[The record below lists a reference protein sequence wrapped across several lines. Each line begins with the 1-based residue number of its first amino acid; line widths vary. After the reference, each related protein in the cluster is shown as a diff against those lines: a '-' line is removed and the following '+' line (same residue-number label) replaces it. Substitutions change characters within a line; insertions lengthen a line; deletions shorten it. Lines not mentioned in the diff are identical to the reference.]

1 MERQG
6 EFCPPVD
13 PGYPK
18 GRSGRMPEYQ
28 IALEMMDPEL
38 IYCRTPEGERL
49 ARAPRQIASYSQRA
63 TLLLIDGQISVGE
76 LSRRFGETLPIDE
89 ALDEL
94 EAAGLIQAKGDG
106 SRGTEWAP
114 PEAPVA
120 DFHEDPLFDPSI
132 GAITEERLVAEG
144 ASEVV
149 IASLEEDLPAD
160 ELDKLPPAPFLPPE
174 LPPDPDRSGPAG
186 AVAIEPV
193 DLPVAASGV
202 PGSSPSHSAEDGSP
216 RRFSAKTVALVLGV
230 MLIAMAVWW
239 FSGLRGRLENRA
251 SAALGVPVTIG
262 GLGFAI
268 QHGPGLALSDVR
280 IQGPQPLHFPVL
292 EVVSGVGG
300 GGLARLVVSDVTL
313 KPSDFAAM
321 AALLAGQGAWT
332 GCRFENVGVALGAR
346 TLGGLS
352 GTLAKRDDG
361 ATVLSLGVPG
371 GGFSFTAKP
380 YPGQMLAITLTASP
394 ERLPILGGAAMATVE
409 LQGILSDTALVDGR
423 VALTGYGGKWDGTL
437 RGEWPGPVM
446 FDATLTM
453 TAVSANQVSRSLLDR
468 GAVAEGVVNGTVTVR
483 AQGANWDE
491 VGRLDRLNAQF
502 VVERGALKGF
512 DLGEALRE
520 RVARPISGGETRFE
534 RLRGRLEGEPGNI
547 VLRVDELDAGALQAT
562 GQLRIDEFLALKGQL
577 VASVRVAGR
586 GVLTYPAVLGGT
598 VARPSIQ
605 LRLPASGGVVLPPG
619 GAER

>member
-1 MERQG
+1 
-6 EFCPPVD
+6 
-13 PGYPK
+13 
-18 GRSGRMPEYQ
+18 
-28 IALEMMDPEL
+28 
-38 IYCRTPEGERL
+38 
-49 ARAPRQIASYSQRA
+49 
-63 TLLLIDGQISVGE
+63 
-76 LSRRFGETLPIDE
+76 
-89 ALDEL
+89 
-94 EAAGLIQAKGDG
+94 
-106 SRGTEWAP
+106 
-114 PEAPVA
+114 
-120 DFHEDPLFDPSI
+120 
-132 GAITEERLVAEG
+132 
-144 ASEVV
+144 
-149 IASLEEDLPAD
+149 
-160 ELDKLPPAPFLPPE
+160 
-174 LPPDPDRSGPAG
+174 
-186 AVAIEPV
+186 
-193 DLPVAASGV
+193 
-202 PGSSPSHSAEDGSP
+202 
-216 RRFSAKTVALVLGV
+216 
-230 MLIAMAVWW
+230 
-239 FSGLRGRLENRA
+239 
-251 SAALGVPVTIG
+251 
-262 GLGFAI
+262 
-268 QHGPGLALSDVR
+268 
-280 IQGPQPLHFPVL
+280 
-292 EVVSGVGG
+292 
-300 GGLARLVVSDVTL
+300 
-313 KPSDFAAM
+313 
-321 AALLAGQGAWT
+321 
-332 GCRFENVGVALGAR
+332 
-346 TLGGLS
+346 
-352 GTLAKRDDG
+352 
-361 ATVLSLGVPG
+361 
-371 GGFSFTAKP
+371 
-380 YPGQMLAITLTASP
+380 
-394 ERLPILGGAAMATVE
+394 MATVE